1 MAIKSFAS
9 PTFSVESSEWNS
21 EINETPLA
29 ARPDSQ
35 NSARQPT
42 SSTQSGE
49 KILLHSAGGAQ
60 ECANHEPL
68 FHKED
73 YKLFLASP
81 LSSSLFFFPSPL
93 LDNQAH
99 RLINIFSGS
108 PFGFRATATEVGDAE
123 DFIGSPSPLLPRR
136 TTLMNASLP
145 RTGRVKALQSITHS
159 PGRSWEVPV
168 TVVSSLKTQTI

>member
-1 MAIKSFAS
+1 MPNDRGTCGAFATNGIPFTVLSSMRALCFSEFCSIFCRVAIKSFAS
-9 PTFSVESSEWNS
+9 PTFSGESSEWNS

-60 ECANHEPL
+60 ECAIHEPL

-81 LSSSLFFFPSPL
+81 LSFFLFLFPSPL

-108 PFGFRATATEVGDAE
+108 PFGFRATATATGVTQKILSGR
-123 DFIGSPSPLLPRR
+123 PLLFLPDGRR
-136 TTLMNASLP
+136 L
-145 RTGRVKALQSITHS
+145 
-159 PGRSWEVPV
+159 
-168 TVVSSLKTQTI
+168 